1 MIKITSCNGNFD
13 REPLLAPFG
22 FKGQYIEELWQ
33 TIALMESDKGHIGLG
48 LGVQSILW
56 SDPQVLSKFGSVG
69 GDNIMCLLTNYAL
82 KIIEGRDFHT
92 PVDLIREILPE
103 VYGYA
108 KQVTGLKG
116 LKETFALNAL
126 VPVDMAAWMLY
137 SREKGL
143 RSFDDMIPEEFR
155 SSLSSKQEKLAGIP
169 LITYGIGISDVV
181 KLAEEGYP
189 IFKIKIGSDP
199 DMDKDPNKMLEWDK
213 KRLKEIHDAL
223 KEMHTPYTANGR
235 IAYYLDANG
244 RYDTKDRIMDFL
256 EFADRIGALENIVL
270 LEEPF
275 EEDNLVPVNDLPVRV
290 AADESAHSEKDVKE
304 RIQLGYKAIA
314 LKPIA
319 KTMSMSLL
327 MAKAAAD
334 AGIPCFCADLT
345 VNPIMID
352 WNKNFAARLEQLSG
366 MKIGVLE
373 TNGAQNYKNW
383 RVMQSYHP
391 CSGSSW
397 TNMKNGLF
405 HLNDDFYE
413 KSGGIF
419 DISQYYL
426 SRVKRQS

>member
-92 PVDLIREILPE
+92 PVDLIREILSE